1 MGYFELASAHDVG
14 DRKSNMPTFRAG
26 PLEQLTIAIFERCG
40 APTDHARCV
49 ASHLVEANLAG
60 HDSHGVLRI
69 AQYVDLIDAGLLK
82 PAAKMEVVHEAPAAA
97 VVDGNAG
104 FGQVV
109 ARDAMRLAIK
119 IARRGGAGA
128 VTVRHCSHTG
138 RIGTYTEMA
147 AEEGL
152 VGIAVVNTGG
162 GGQSVAPFGGTARRL
177 STNPISIAAPSA
189 GPRPI
194 VLDMATSVAP
204 EGKVRARYQAET
216 ELPRGWLINAQ
227 GEPTTNPR
235 DFYHEP
241 FGALLPLGG
250 ALGYKGFGLAFAI
263 DMLAGGLS
271 GAGCCQPNMP
281 VVTDGML
288 AIALDVGQFTP
299 LDDFRQ
305 RVAALSEHIKSSPKA
320 AGYDEI
326 FVPGEVEA
334 RTREKRL
341 AEGIS
346 IPPGTWEL
354 IDRIRARLGIEE
366 IAPL

>member
-1 MGYFELASAHDVG
+1 
-14 DRKSNMPTFRAG
+14 MPTFNAE
-26 PLEQLTIAIFERCG
+26 PLEQLAVAIFERCG
-40 APTDHARCV
+40 APADHAQCV

-69 AQYVDLIDAGLLK
+69 AQYVDLIDAGTLK
-82 PAAKMEVVHEAPAAA
+82 PAAQMQIVHETAAAA

-104 FGQVV
+104 FGQVI

-119 IARRGGAGA
+119 IARREGVGA

-138 RIGTYTEMA
+138 RIGTYTQMA

-152 VGIAVVNTGG
+152 VGIAMVNTGG

-204 EGKVRARYQAET
+204 EGKVRARYQAQT
-216 ELPRGWLINAQ
+216 SLPPGWMIDAQ
-227 GEPTTNPR
+227 GQPTTNPAN
-235 DFYHEP
+235 FYQEP
-241 FGALLPLGG
+241 LGALLPLGG

-271 GAGCCQPNMP
+271 GAGCCQPNVP

-299 LDDFRQ
+299 LAEFTE
-305 RVAALSEHIKSSPKA
+305 RVAALTEHIKSSPTA

-334 RTREKRL
+334 RTREQRL
-341 AEGIS
+341 AAGIS

-354 IDRIRARLGIEE
+354 IDRIRARFGIDEV
-366 IAPL
+366 APR